1 MESLKVRNG
10 ENQVPLLSPEKEDLT
25 EEINAEV
32 KKVLMAQ
39 LKRLDEIGKSFFDAD
54 SYSALGFESEIT
66 KDMVKIAN
74 CLLKN

>member
-1 MESLKVRNG
+1 MESLKVRNS
-10 ENQVPLLSPEKEDLT
+10 ENQAPLLSPEKEDLT
-25 EEINAEV
+25 EGINDEV

-54 SYSALGFESEIT
+54 SYSTLGFESEIT

-74 CLLKN
+74 CLLGN